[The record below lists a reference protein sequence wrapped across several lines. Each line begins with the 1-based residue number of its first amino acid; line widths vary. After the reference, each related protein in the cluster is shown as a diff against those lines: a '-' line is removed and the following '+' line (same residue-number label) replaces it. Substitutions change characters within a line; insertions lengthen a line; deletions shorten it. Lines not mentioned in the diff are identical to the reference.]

1 MFFAVSRNNYEMAQ
15 FLISQP
21 NININFQY
29 IFIYFIIDS
38 QISSIEDI
46 EDDPKSF
53 CDWNNDSLDIGEENR
68 RCDFNG
74 PVFYSP
80 FKKKVLQVDVEYKN
94 KKIIERLIN
103 HPNINVNCEMII
115 KINDISDEHYCFFH
129 MFKEKTIQINQ
140 TPLLTAIE
148 NEDLDAVNLL
158 FSHPKI
164 DVNIKSTK
172 DIRYKYI
179 FYNRSNK
186 EKNNFSKFLHEKKLH
201 YGRQILLKISI

>member
-1 MFFAVSRNNYEMAQ
+1 
-15 FLISQP
+15 
-21 NININFQY
+21 
-29 IFIYFIIDS
+29 
-38 QISSIEDI
+38 
-46 EDDPKSF
+46 
-53 CDWNNDSLDIGEENR
+53 
-68 RCDFNG
+68 
-74 PVFYSP
+74 
-80 FKKKVLQVDVEYKN
+80 
-94 KKIIERLIN
+94 
-103 HPNINVNCEMII
+103 MII

-158 FSHPKI
+158 LSHPKI

-186 EKNNFSKFLHEKKLH
+186 EKNNFSKFLHERKTPLWAANITKNFDLVKLLLTNDDIEINAQSIIINNFPHFFIKYNHMSIDLEDHLITLKNISEMTYQSTEEITDPFKLAIGQNNEFKK
-201 YGRQILLKISI
+201 R

>member
-1 MFFAVSRNNYEMAQ
+1 
-15 FLISQP
+15 
-21 NININFQY
+21 
-29 IFIYFIIDS
+29 
-38 QISSIEDI
+38 
-46 EDDPKSF
+46 
-53 CDWNNDSLDIGEENR
+53 
-68 RCDFNG
+68 
-74 PVFYSP
+74 
-80 FKKKVLQVDVEYKN
+80 
-94 KKIIERLIN
+94 
-103 HPNINVNCEMII
+103 
-115 KINDISDEHYCFFH
+115 

-158 FSHPKI
+158 LSHPKI